1 MPPATSLSCAVVSK
15 TLGEICNSSS
25 FLTRAWLLGI
35 VLYDGHYSVFGR
47 TLQICTEQ
55 RSAVGIRQIGKWI
68 WTNLIVTLFL
78 SFVDVLPTPPAFYV
92 MDSL

>member
-1 MPPATSLSCAVVSK
+1 MCCSPQDTWRDMQ
-15 TLGEICNSSS
+15 
-25 FLTRAWLLGI
+25 FLKLFDKAWLLGI

-78 SFVDVLPTPPAFYV
+78 SFVDVLPTPPACYV
-92 MDSL
+92 MDSR